1 MFLNVLPGLRRSS
14 LLAIGKRGQAGAEHN
29 NKPGCFSCDRG
40 LFKGLSL
47 VAAYTESLTTKLN

>member
-14 LLAIGKRGQAGAEHN
+14 LLAIGKRGQAGLSRV
-29 NKPGCFSCDRG
+29 KPGCFSCDRG
-40 LFKGLSL
+40 LFKGPSL